1 MKVRA
6 IEAGRGNDGLWKGGK
21 TMRLFPHLPTALG
34 NRCGDYHISTATTTT
49 GMDEYPSKPAR

>member
-1 MKVRA
+1 MDLRSC
-6 IEAGRGNDGLWKGGK
+6 EGRENDETVSPL
-21 TMRLFPHLPTALG
+21 LSTAFG